1 MLYILEFVVGLL
13 AGSAITML
21 LIIVL
26 ALRSGKKD
34 KEAQDGDSD

>member
-1 MLYILEFVVGLL
+1 MYIPEFVVGLM

-21 LIIVL
+21 VIIVL
-26 ALRSGKKD
+26 ELRSVKKD